1 MSDFVNALVPWVA
14 GAVMLMLFTDAV
26 MTVIKIVRGPSVLTR
41 TLAADLL
48 VSTLICA
55 IGAEMVLARHAWSL
69 PLLISLALVAFVGTV
84 AVARFVARDSDD
96 DGAAARE
103 RRLRHELAKR
113 KQADAPEVA
122 DIPAPPRSDA
132 VPQPGIEEQR

>member
-1 MSDFVNALVPWVA
+1 MSEFVQSVVPWVA

-26 MTVIKIVRGPSVLTR
+26 LTVIKIVRGPSVLTR

-55 IGAEMVLARHAWSL
+55 IGAEMVLSGHASSL
-69 PLLISLALVAFVGTV
+69 PMLISLALVAFVGTV

-113 KQADAPEVA
+113 KQESATVA
-122 DIPAPPRSDA
+122 DIPPPPRTDA
-132 VPQPGIEEQR
+132 QPIGEEH